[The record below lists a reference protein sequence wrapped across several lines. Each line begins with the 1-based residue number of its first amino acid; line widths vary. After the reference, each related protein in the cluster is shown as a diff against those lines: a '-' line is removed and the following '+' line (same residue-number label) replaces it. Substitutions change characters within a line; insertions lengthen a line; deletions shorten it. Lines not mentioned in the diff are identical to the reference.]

1 MDAFDNPLAAP
12 AEVEQWA
19 KPNLYSKSVE
29 ELQELSRA
37 IGVPEI
43 DIEEASAK
51 PDATEAL
58 ADLIAPRTVSHHF
71 REWAI
76 ICSHEEALGADKATG
91 KPEVMVTELE
101 ERLRSLG
108 LQVEGHPTPLQTEY
122 ILQISAPE
130 DTLRFWATRMGLL
143 MRLKGDPTKNRRHA
157 EFGGS
162 KSLAP
167 RARVPAY
174 RTACPR
180 SHSRVGCCPIVVPF
194 KDTKAQ
200 EFQANKHPHHEY
212 SIFDSG
218 ARQRIVRYI
227 MENDVDGIDLD
238 DSVDSKAEYHRQG
251 LLKSV
256 ASAGVGA
263 IGGVAHEAA
272 SGAMKVATAVVEHS
286 SVKMRRIRDS
296 VDEAVVEHDDAVA
309 PGSATTVWVG
319 GLPENCAD
327 DPAVVTD
334 ALKVFGQVLSV
345 TVRAKPGHCKSW
357 AFATFVDQAS
367 HAQAASAGS
376 LTVADGAGKAVTLTL
391 KAAKVDKEL
400 KKEETGA
407 LATMWAGQEQKLVA
421 ATPIPSTGME
431 LRTPRG
437 AGADN
442 EEGETHG
449 GVTRA
454 LKRTL
459 TRTLSRNPSSPIT
472 LHHTGNKRVW
482 PCINDFLPLNDTH
495 ELNFLV
501 STWAHP
507 RLVIETLRS
516 RPKRERAAFG
526 PSGEETFL
534 NSITTQPIE
543 EIRDYFGEQIALYFA
558 FLRVYTNSL
567 VFPTVIGMLTMIG
580 HLRNGVEGN
589 PLSLAYSILVSFWS
603 VAFIKKWHIRQAEL
617 CFLWGT
623 STFEENEK
631 TRKNFRLKE
640 REIKYEVDEFTGK
653 NEPVPKNPRMVYYR
667 TAASVLVGTFFIFTV
682 VVAALS
688 AEYVRMLSKPNQL
701 GKYSRVVGSSLNACA
716 ILILSQIYGR
726 VANVLTEWEN
736 HRVQTA
742 FEDAMIL

>member
-1 MDAFDNPLAAP
+1 MLTAALTVFGKVLSVTVRKKDGHRASWALASFVEKSAADHAVEKGGVEVRDRGKKVWLEIKKAQFDSELKKRQTGALASTWAAQEQKIVAATRIQAVLRGSISRKRSQQKQTRRRSSSEKTNEAP
-12 AEVEQWA
+12 ARRR
-19 KPNLYSKSVE
+19 S
-29 ELQELSRA
+29 
-37 IGVPEI
+37 
-43 DIEEASAK
+43 SA
-51 PDATEAL
+51 
-58 ADLIAPRTVSHHF
+58 
-71 REWAI
+71 
-76 ICSHEEALGADKATG
+76 
-91 KPEVMVTELE
+91 
-101 ERLRSLG
+101 ER
-108 LQVEGHPTPLQTEY
+108 
-122 ILQISAPE
+122 E
-130 DTLRFWATRMGLL
+130 DTDV
-143 MRLKGDPTKNRRHA
+143 KPKNSVRR
-157 EFGGS
+157 G
-162 KSLAP
+162 
-167 RARVPAY
+167 
-174 RTACPR
+174 
-180 SHSRVGCCPIVVPF
+180 
-194 KDTKAQ
+194 
-200 EFQANKHPHHEY
+200 
-212 SIFDSG
+212 
-218 ARQRIVRYI
+218 
-227 MENDVDGIDLD
+227 
-238 DSVDSKAEYHRQG
+238 
-251 LLKSV
+251 
-256 ASAGVGA
+256 
-263 IGGVAHEAA
+263 
-272 SGAMKVATAVVEHS
+272 
-286 SVKMRRIRDS
+286 SVKSRSMRRRRDS
-296 VDEAVVEHDDAVA
+296 VDEAVVEEDDEVA

-482 PCINDFLPLNDTH
+482 PCINDFLPLNDSH

-507 RLVIETLRS
+507 RLVIDTLRS
-516 RPKRERAAFG
+516 RPKRGGAAFG

-534 NSITTQPIE
+534 NGITTQPIE

-603 VAFIKKWHIRQAEL
+603 VAFIKKWRIRQAEL

-623 STFEENEK
+623 STFEANQK

-640 REIKYEVDEFTGK
+640 GEIKFEMDEFTGK